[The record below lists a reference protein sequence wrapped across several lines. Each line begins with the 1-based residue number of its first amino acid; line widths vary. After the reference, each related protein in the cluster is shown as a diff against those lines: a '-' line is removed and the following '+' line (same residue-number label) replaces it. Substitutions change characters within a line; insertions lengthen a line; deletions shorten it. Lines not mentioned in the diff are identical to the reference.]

1 MEFTGLSHTDTSRMP
16 DGLRETE
23 KETNVMGTIHSNLT
37 DHMVSAVS
45 DWYQT
50 MLEASRKNLPADRRN
65 CAENLELEDILNSPS
80 TYALMQQLK
89 PVSFFR
95 FLVYYLVHQHAEDL
109 SGAGY
114 AADSREERLR
124 CIEEICSVMKPVG
137 LAGRSQKE
145 ADAVRRSRRMRDYLV
160 ERMMEDMVR
169 NHIAQR
175 NTEPNGK
182 ITYLVP
188 VDLQDDCHKKRL
200 SLHACRTTFFADRIS
215 DDLFFVLALGLQ
227 MTLADV
233 EIFLKKALRRTGIDF
248 WNITEVAVYL
258 CLTCRIE
265 QKLQFC
271 VELRKRYKAMDC
283 VDGEQQTLQN
293 AVPWTQVLADR
304 ARQLVT
310 SMGNHRLTA
319 DAEELTAF
327 LTQYK
332 AITAGEGT
340 YTHSRTKCF
349 LRLKD
354 QLEKNMETIGRYSQ
368 NASSLVGEP
377 QASVIN
383 GHAAEGMIQVYYP
396 TDTSVCIPK
405 GTVFTGMLAG
415 KQEKKT
421 VRFFSTRE
429 ICSPDKEAFV
439 TVKVPVEGEETVCH
453 RDKKQ
458 DIGYLP
464 RGTSGCTCDG
474 FPEVWIEIGSTFKA
488 NGRIS
493 ETTRIRGNMTVHCPR
508 TINIPRGTIFRAPN
522 GNVYHSLQ
530 DITNVYDMGGTSCFC
545 LDVPVRGEG
554 EMDAAK
560 KHTDFTIEGR
570 LEQKEA
576 IVAVHN
582 RQKIGRIG
590 KQIAAEEKKYRLCV
604 LLYEMDPM
612 FHPIEEKDFL
622 FGQQDPAVCM
632 QIFGSI
638 LAGHKLN
645 DTFFSK
651 LHHHTAEV
659 DRDKL
664 LTIAFLAEMSKKELP
679 FGLEQ
684 EDMEEQLTP
693 REQLLDVMQSVSD
706 VLTQCGFYEVYLP
719 NPYETLMLSLCTCD
733 EPLQLYRSLWSR
745 YAYYLED
752 KHGAG

>member
-304 ARQLVT
+304 ARQ
-310 SMGNHRLTA
+310 
-319 DAEELTAF
+319 
-327 LTQYK
+327 
-332 AITAGEGT
+332 
-340 YTHSRTKCF
+340 
-349 LRLKD
+349 
-354 QLEKNMETIGRYSQ
+354 
-368 NASSLVGEP
+368 
-377 QASVIN
+377 
-383 GHAAEGMIQVYYP
+383 
-396 TDTSVCIPK
+396 
-405 GTVFTGMLAG
+405 
-415 KQEKKT
+415 
-421 VRFFSTRE
+421 
-429 ICSPDKEAFV
+429 
-439 TVKVPVEGEETVCH
+439 
-453 RDKKQ
+453 
-458 DIGYLP
+458 
-464 RGTSGCTCDG
+464 
-474 FPEVWIEIGSTFKA
+474 
-488 NGRIS
+488 
-493 ETTRIRGNMTVHCPR
+493 
-508 TINIPRGTIFRAPN
+508 
-522 GNVYHSLQ
+522 
-530 DITNVYDMGGTSCFC
+530 
-545 LDVPVRGEG
+545 
-554 EMDAAK
+554 
-560 KHTDFTIEGR
+560 
-570 LEQKEA
+570 
-576 IVAVHN
+576 
-582 RQKIGRIG
+582 
-590 KQIAAEEKKYRLCV
+590 
-604 LLYEMDPM
+604 
-612 FHPIEEKDFL
+612 
-622 FGQQDPAVCM
+622 
-632 QIFGSI
+632 
-638 LAGHKLN
+638 
-645 DTFFSK
+645 
-651 LHHHTAEV
+651 
-659 DRDKL
+659 
-664 LTIAFLAEMSKKELP
+664 
-679 FGLEQ
+679 
-684 EDMEEQLTP
+684 
-693 REQLLDVMQSVSD
+693 
-706 VLTQCGFYEVYLP
+706 
-719 NPYETLMLSLCTCD
+719 
-733 EPLQLYRSLWSR
+733 
-745 YAYYLED
+745 
-752 KHGAG
+752 